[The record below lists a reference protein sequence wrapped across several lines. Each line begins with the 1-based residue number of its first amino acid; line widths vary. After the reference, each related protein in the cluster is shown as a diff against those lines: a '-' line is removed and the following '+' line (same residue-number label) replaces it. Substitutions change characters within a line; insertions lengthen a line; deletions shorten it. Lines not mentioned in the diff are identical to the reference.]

1 LQCAVDT
8 PFQLKSGARHEI
20 KHVTATRHLRVAF
33 LFLELFMTP
42 LQPIVAEL
50 LSRLD
55 DNLREAFEER
65 AGIMEF
71 EAGMRRELAE
81 CLAMLDVLR
90 TNPFALTGA
99 TALVLERERGV
110 WFVLT
115 TAVGSAQTQFLG
127 ESKSIAL
134 AELSDVLRQLGGT
147 ARLTR
152 LAPAPEK

>member
-1 LQCAVDT
+1 
-8 PFQLKSGARHEI
+8 
-20 KHVTATRHLRVAF
+20 
-33 LFLELFMTP
+33 MTP

-71 EAGMRRELAE
+71 EAGKRREMAE

-90 TNPFALTGA
+90 TNPLALTGV
-99 TALVLERERGV
+99 TALVLQQDRGV

-115 TAVGSAQTQFLG
+115 TTVASARQQLLG
-127 ESKSIAL
+127 EAKSIGL
-134 AELSDVLRQLGGT
+134 AELSDVLNQLGGT
-147 ARLTR
+147 VRLTR
-152 LAPAPEK
+152 FPSASEK

>member
-1 LQCAVDT
+1 
-8 PFQLKSGARHEI
+8 
-20 KHVTATRHLRVAF
+20 
-33 LFLELFMTP
+33 MTP

-90 TNPFALTGA
+90 TNPFALTGVM
-99 TALVLERERGV
+99 ALVLERERGV

-115 TAVGSAQTQFLG
+115 TAVGSAQKQLLG

>member
-1 LQCAVDT
+1 
-8 PFQLKSGARHEI
+8 
-20 KHVTATRHLRVAF
+20 
-33 LFLELFMTP
+33 MTP

-90 TNPFALTGA
+90 TNPLALTGV
-99 TALVLERERGV
+99 TALVLQQDRGV

-115 TAVGSAQTQFLG
+115 TTLSSARQQLLG
-127 ESKSIAL
+127 EAKSIGL
-134 AELSDVLRQLGGT
+134 AELSDVLNQLGGT
-147 ARLTR
+147 VRLTR
-152 LAPAPEK
+152 FPSASGK